1 MDTLS
6 WLSASNVPP
15 QIRPLNW
22 ASTSVAHSRENCILW
37 PWAYKA
43 RMYGGAAFQK
53 PLLSNACAQRREK
66 PGVRS
71 SNSAPLSHEKIWA
84 WMNLYEEFLDLS
96 VQSRFPPQLSFKE
109 GGIFYWMNSFRLW
122 QHLKKAR
129 ICFQSK
135 ERRSST
141 SPPLRCLISFGVPLN
156 LSTLAR
162 ALRIDARLWY
172 FKGGTPAA
180 LLPS

>member
-22 ASTSVAHSRENCILW
+22 AGTSVAHSRENCILW

-96 VQSRFPPQLSFKE
+96 VQSRFPPQLSFK
-109 GGIFYWMNSFRLW
+109 GGGGDLLVNE
-122 QHLKKAR
+122 Q
-129 ICFQSK
+129 FQTVTASK
-135 ERRSST
+135 EGPNLFSKQRATLLHLTTPQVLDIIWCSS
-141 SPPLRCLISFGVPLN
+141 
-156 LSTLAR
+156 
-162 ALRIDARLWY
+162 
-172 FKGGTPAA
+172 
-180 LLPS
+180 

>member
-22 ASTSVAHSRENCILW
+22 AGTSVAHSRENCILW

-96 VQSRFPPQLSFKE
+96 VQSRFPPQLSFK
-109 GGIFYWMNSFRLW
+109 GGGDLLLNE
-122 QHLKKAR
+122 Q
-129 ICFQSK
+129 FQTVTASK
-135 ERRSST
+135 EGSNLFSKQRVTLLHLTTPQVLDIIWCSS
-141 SPPLRCLISFGVPLN
+141 
-156 LSTLAR
+156 
-162 ALRIDARLWY
+162 
-172 FKGGTPAA
+172 
-180 LLPS
+180 

>member
-22 ASTSVAHSRENCILW
+22 AGTSVAHSRENCILW

-96 VQSRFPPQLSFKE
+96 VQSRFPPQLSFK
-109 GGIFYWMNSFRLW
+109 GGDLLLNE
-122 QHLKKAR
+122 Q
-129 ICFQSK
+129 FQTVTASK
-135 ERRSST
+135 EGSNLFSKQRATLLHLTTPQVLDIIWCSS
-141 SPPLRCLISFGVPLN
+141 
-156 LSTLAR
+156 
-162 ALRIDARLWY
+162 
-172 FKGGTPAA
+172 
-180 LLPS
+180 

>member
-22 ASTSVAHSRENCILW
+22 AGTSVAHSRENCILW

-66 PGVRS
+66 PGLQS

-96 VQSRFPPQLSFKE
+96 VQSRFPPQLSFK
-109 GGIFYWMNSFRLW
+109 GGGVLLLNE
-122 QHLKKAR
+122 Q
-129 ICFQSK
+129 FQTVTTSK
-135 ERRSST
+135 EGSNLFSKQRATLLHLATPQVLDIIWCSS
-141 SPPLRCLISFGVPLN
+141 
-156 LSTLAR
+156 
-162 ALRIDARLWY
+162 
-172 FKGGTPAA
+172 
-180 LLPS
+180 